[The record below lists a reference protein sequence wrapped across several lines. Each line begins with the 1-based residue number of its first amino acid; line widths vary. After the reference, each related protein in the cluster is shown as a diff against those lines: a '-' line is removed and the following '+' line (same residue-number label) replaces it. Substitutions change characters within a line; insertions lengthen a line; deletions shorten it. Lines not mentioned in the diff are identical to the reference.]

1 MEYIYKK
8 LIKYSSIFYKLRNKL
23 PSSCLRSIYY
33 AFVHP
38 HILYGI
44 EIYANMCSTYLK
56 PLNVLVNKLL
66 RTLQNCRLQT
76 PVAQLYWEHH
86 TLPVNQLFTQQILT
100 LVRTF
105 FYHNN
110 ELPEINRE
118 QFVINSTVHSHST
131 RQKSDLHIC
140 SVQKLIGQKSIQ
152 YVGSVLWNEIPQFL
166 KNLMSRYTFKRKLK
180 AHLLNEL
187 AVF

>member
-1 MEYIYKK
+1 M
-8 LIKYSSIFYKLRNKL
+8 FYMLRNKL

-33 AFVHP
+33 VFVHL

-44 EIYANMCSTYLK
+44 EIPVYANTRSTYLK
-56 PLNVLVNKLL
+56 PLNVLVNNKLL

-76 PVAQLYWEHH
+76 PVAQLLYWEYQ
-86 TLPVNQLFTQQILT
+86 TLPVNQLFILQILT
-100 LVRTF
+100 LVHTF

-110 ELPEINRE
+110 DLPEIYRE
-118 QFVINSTVHSHST
+118 YFVINSTVRSHST

-140 SVQKLIGQKSIQ
+140 SVQKSIGQKSIQ
-152 YVGSVLWNEIPQFL
+152 YVGSVLWNEIPPLL
-166 KNLMSRYTFKRKLK
+166 KNPMSRYTFKRKLK

-187 AVF
+187 VVF